1 MGEYNVLKWLKNIN
15 FTTIQKEM
23 KNKIIILVAAVA
35 LILVSCGGGG
45 STAGKQKQVTL
56 SAAGATFPQPFYN
69 LAFKKFNE
77 AGGPLINY
85 GGIGSGGGIKSLRD
99 QVVDFAATDAY
110 LSDAELAEMPGEVV
124 HIPTCI
130 GAVVIAYN
138 LPGVTDL
145 KLTPELLEGI
155 FLGNIKQWNDPKILA
170 VNPGLV
176 LPDMKIT
183 VVYRSDGSGTTYIF
197 SDYMSKVSQVWNAQL
212 GTGKA
217 LNWPAGIG
225 AKGNPGVAGTISQS
239 EGSIG
244 YIGYEYAF
252 AQKIPMAK
260 VMNSAGNFIEPA
272 LESFSAAA
280 ATEMPA
286 DTRVMITNSS
296 NPAAYP
302 ITSFTW
308 IILYRDLAYANHTR
322 EAAAATVNTVSWL
335 TGEEAQAIATSVH
348 YAALP
353 QNAALQAATLLK
365 GITYQGETLLK

>member
-1 MGEYNVLKWLKNIN
+1 
-15 FTTIQKEM
+15 M
-23 KNKIIILVAAVA
+23 KKQIFILMAAMA
-35 LILVSCGGGG
+35 LLLVSCGGGG
-45 STAGKQKQVTL
+45 STTGKQKQITL

-69 LAFKKFNE
+69 LAFKKYNE

-99 QVVDFAATDAY
+99 QIVDFAATDAY
-110 LSDAELAEMPGEVV
+110 LSDTELAEMPGEVV

-155 FLGNIKQWNDPKILA
+155 FLGTIKMWNDPKILA
-170 VNPGLV
+170 ANPGLIIPV
-176 LPDMKIT
+176 MEIT
-183 VVYRSDGSGTTYIF
+183 VVFRSDGSWTTYIF
-197 SDYMSKVSQVWNAQL
+197 SDYMSKVSPAWNTQL

-252 AQKIPMAK
+252 AQKIPMAR
-260 VMNSAGNFIEPA
+260 VMNSAGFYIEPT
-272 LESFSAAA
+272 LGSFTAAA
-280 ATEMPA
+280 AAEIPA
-286 DTRVMITNSS
+286 DTRVMLTNSP

-308 IILYRDLAYANHTR
+308 IIMYKELAYGKHSS
-322 EAAAATVNTVSWL
+322 EAAEAAVKTVKWL

-353 QNAALQAATLLK
+353 QNASLQAAELLR
-365 GITYQGETLLK
+365 GITYQGLTVLR

>member
-1 MGEYNVLKWLKNIN
+1 
-15 FTTIQKEM
+15 M
-23 KNKIIILVAAVA
+23 KNRIIVLITAVA
-35 LILVSCGGGG
+35 LVLVSCGGGG

-69 LAFKKFNE
+69 LAFKKYNE

-99 QVVDFAATDAY
+99 QIVDFAATDAY
-110 LSDAELAEMPGEVV
+110 LSDSELAEMPGEVV

-145 KLTPELLEGI
+145 KLTPEILEGI
-155 FLGNIKQWNDPKILA
+155 FLGNIKIWNDPKILA
-170 VNPGLV
+170 VNPGIV
-176 LPDMKIT
+176 VPDMEIT

-197 SDYMSKVSQVWNAQL
+197 SDYMSKVSPAWNTQL

-239 EGSIG
+239 KGSIG
-244 YIGYEYAF
+244 YIGYEYAY

-260 VMNSAGNFIEPA
+260 VMNSAGFFIEPT
-272 LESFSAAA
+272 LESFTAAA
-280 ATEMPA
+280 ADEIPA
-286 DTRVMITNSS
+286 DTRVMLTNSS
-296 NPAAYP
+296 NPSAYP

-322 EAAAATVNTVSWL
+322 EAAGATVNTVKWL

-353 QNAALQAATLLK
+353 QNASLQVATLLK
-365 GITYQGETLLK
+365 TVTYQGETILK

>member
-1 MGEYNVLKWLKNIN
+1 
-15 FTTIQKEM
+15 M
-23 KNKIIILVAAVA
+23 KNKVIILIAAMA
-35 LILVSCGGGG
+35 LVLASCGGGG
-45 STAGKQKQVTL
+45 SQAGKQKQVSL

-69 LAFKKFNE
+69 LAFKKYYE

-99 QVVDFAATDAY
+99 QIVDFAATDAY
-110 LSDAELAEMPGEVV
+110 LSDTELAEMPGEVV

-155 FLGNIKQWNDPKILA
+155 FLGNIKMWNDQKILA
-170 VNPGLV
+170 ANPGLIV
-176 LPDMKIT
+176 PDMEIT

-197 SDYMSKVSQVWNAQL
+197 SDYMSKVSPVWSAQL

-225 AKGNPGVAGTISQS
+225 AKGNPGVAGTLSQTQ
-239 EGSIG
+239 GSIG
-244 YIGYEYAF
+244 YIGFEYAF
-252 AQKIPMAK
+252 AQKIPMARL
-260 VMNSAGNFIEPA
+260 MNSAGFFIEPT
-272 LESFSAAA
+272 LESFTAAA
-280 ATEMPA
+280 AAEIPA
-286 DTRVMITNSS
+286 DTRVMITNSP
-296 NPAAYP
+296 NPAAWP

-308 IILYRDLAYANHTR
+308 IIMYRELAYGKHSQ
-322 EAAAATVNTVSWL
+322 EAAEAAVNTVKWL

-353 QNAALQAATLLK
+353 QNASIQAAHLLK
-365 GITYQGETLLK
+365 GITYQGEPILK

>member
-1 MGEYNVLKWLKNIN
+1 
-15 FTTIQKEM
+15 M
-23 KNKIIILVAAVA
+23 KNTLIILMAAA
-35 LILVSCGGGG
+35 MMLLASCGGG
-45 STAGKQKQVTL
+45 SQAGKQKQVTL

-69 LAFKKFNE
+69 LAFKKYNE

-110 LSDAELAEMPGEVV
+110 LSDAEMAEMPGKVV

-155 FLGNIKQWNDPKILA
+155 FLGNIKMWNDGKILA

-176 LPDMKIT
+176 VPDMEIT

-197 SDYMSKVSQVWNAQL
+197 SDYMSKVSQAWSTQL

-225 AKGNPGVAGTISQS
+225 AKGNPGVAGTISQT
-239 EGSIG
+239 EGAVG
-244 YIGYEYAF
+244 YIGFEYAF

-260 VMNSAGNFIEPA
+260 LMNSAGFFIEPS
-272 LESFSAAA
+272 LDSFTAAA
-280 ATEMPA
+280 AAEIPA
-286 DTRVMITNSS
+286 DTRIMITNSS

-308 IILYRDLAYANHTR
+308 IIMYGDLAYGNHSR
-322 EAAAATVNTVSWL
+322 EVAEATVNTVKWL

-353 QNAALQAATLLK
+353 QNASLQAATLLK
-365 GITYQGETLLK
+365 GITFQGETILK

>member
-1 MGEYNVLKWLKNIN
+1 
-15 FTTIQKEM
+15 M
-23 KNKIIILVAAVA
+23 KNRIIVLITAVA
-35 LILVSCGGGG
+35 LVLVSCGGGG

-69 LAFKKFNE
+69 LAFKKYNE

-99 QVVDFAATDAY
+99 QIVDFAATDAY
-110 LSDAELAEMPGEVV
+110 LSDSELAEMPGEVV

-130 GAVVIAYN
+130 GAVVLAYN

-145 KLTPELLEGI
+145 KLTPEILEGI
-155 FLGNIKQWNDPKILA
+155 FLGNIKIWNDPKILA
-170 VNPGLV
+170 VNPGV
-176 LPDMKIT
+176 IVPDMEIT

-197 SDYMSKVSQVWNAQL
+197 SDYMSKVSPAWNTQL

-239 EGSIG
+239 KGSIG
-244 YIGYEYAF
+244 YIGYEYAY

-260 VMNSAGNFIEPA
+260 VMNSAGFFIEPT
-272 LESFSAAA
+272 LESFTAAA
-280 ATEMPA
+280 ADEIPA
-286 DTRVMITNSS
+286 DTRVMLTNSS
-296 NPAAYP
+296 NPSAYP

-322 EAAAATVNTVSWL
+322 EAAGATVNTVKWL

-353 QNAALQAATLLK
+353 QNASLQVATLLK
-365 GITYQGETLLK
+365 TVTYQGETILK

>member
-1 MGEYNVLKWLKNIN
+1 
-15 FTTIQKEM
+15 M
-23 KNKIIILVAAVA
+23 KNKVIILIAAMA
-35 LILVSCGGGG
+35 LVLASCGGGG
-45 STAGKQKQVTL
+45 SQAGKQKQVSL

-69 LAFKKFNE
+69 LAFKKYYE

-99 QVVDFAATDAY
+99 QIVDFAATDAY
-110 LSDAELAEMPGEVV
+110 LSHTELAEMPGEVV

-155 FLGNIKQWNDPKILA
+155 FLGNIKMWNDQKILA
-170 VNPGLV
+170 ANPGLIV
-176 LPDMKIT
+176 PDMEIT

-197 SDYMSKVSQVWNAQL
+197 SDYMSKVSPVWSAQL

-225 AKGNPGVAGTISQS
+225 AKGNPGVAGTLSQTQ
-239 EGSIG
+239 GSIG
-244 YIGYEYAF
+244 YIGFEYAF
-252 AQKIPMAK
+252 AQKIPMARL
-260 VMNSAGNFIEPA
+260 MNSAGFFIEPT
-272 LESFSAAA
+272 LESFTAAA
-280 ATEMPA
+280 AAEIPA
-286 DTRVMITNSS
+286 DTRVMITNSP
-296 NPAAYP
+296 NPAAWP

-308 IILYRDLAYANHTR
+308 IIMYRELAYGKHSQ
-322 EAAAATVNTVSWL
+322 EAAEAAVNTVKWL

-353 QNAALQAATLLK
+353 QNASIQAAHLLK
-365 GITYQGETLLK
+365 GITYQGEPILK

>member
-1 MGEYNVLKWLKNIN
+1 MKKQVL
-15 FTTIQKEM
+15 
-23 KNKIIILVAAVA
+23 IILASVA
-35 LILVSCGGGG
+35 LLLVSCGGGG
-45 STAGKQKQVTL
+45 STTGKQKQVTL

-69 LAFKKFNE
+69 LAFKKYNE

-110 LSDAELAEMPGEVV
+110 LSDAELSEMPGKVV

-155 FLGNIKQWNDPKILA
+155 FLGSIKMWNDPKILA
-170 VNPGLV
+170 TNPGLV
-176 LPDMKIT
+176 IPDMEIT

-197 SDYMSKVSQVWNAQL
+197 SDYMSKVSPAWNTQL

-217 LNWPAGIG
+217 LNWPSGIG

-260 VMNSAGNFIEPA
+260 LMNSAGFFIEPT
-272 LESFSAAA
+272 LESFTAAA
-280 ATEMPA
+280 AAEIPA
-286 DTRVMITNSS
+286 DTRVMLTNSP
-296 NPAAYP
+296 NPSAYP
-302 ITSFTW
+302 ISSFTW
-308 IILYRDLAYANHTR
+308 IILYSDLAYGNHTR
-322 EAAAATVNTVSWL
+322 EAAGATVNTVKWL

-353 QNAALQAATLLK
+353 QNAAIQAATLLK